1 MERGGV
7 FYIWGI
13 FFLEGGGTISQNSN
27 KPYLDMYSFTV
38 MKNHISSAVSEIF
51 VRTDRQKFIEFQLL
65 KYKKIHTPYKQGR
78 SVVAKLFEMITY
90 SLGKALIK

>member
-7 FYIWGI
+7 FYMYMGH

-51 VRTDRQKFIEFQLL
+51 VRTDRQKSCYF
-65 KYKKIHTPYKQGR
+65 YKKIHTPYKQGR